1 MTSPEAGPAQR
12 MGSASEPVVAAT
24 SQKSLG
30 EEQGLQ
36 PLNVLVMVPV
46 YNGGALWQEAA
57 RALARA
63 QAASRHQVRVKVVDS
78 SSRDDSVAI
87 ARAQGFEVTG
97 ISSADFDHGGT
108 RNMAV
113 LEEAADIYMFL
124 TQDAILDQPPAL
136 DALIEAFTG
145 PQVAVAYGRQL
156 PHLNANPIAAHAR
169 RFNYGP
175 QSHVA
180 GMEDKHRM
188 GIKTVFTSNSFAA
201 YQANVFRELGG
212 FPERSIL
219 SEDMYFAALA
229 VKAGY
234 KVAYVA
240 EACVRHSHNYSPL
253 EEFRRYFDIGVFQAD
268 HAWIGQD
275 FGAAEGEGLRFVKSE
290 ARALLARH
298 PLWLPRA
305 CLHNAL
311 KILGYR
317 LGRQYRK
324 LPLALLPHL
333 SMQPSYW
340 KRQGRQAGRL
350 R

>member
-1 MTSPEAGPAQR
+1 MTSPKASCGLPAQ
-12 MGSASEPVVAAT
+12 
-24 SQKSLG
+24 Q
-30 EEQGLQ
+30 
-36 PLNVLVMVPV
+36 VLVMVPV

-57 RALARA
+57 EALARA
-63 QAASRHQVRVKVVDS
+63 RDASRHQVRVKVVDS
-78 SSRDDSVAI
+78 SSRDDSVSI
-87 ARAQGFEVTG
+87 ARAQGFDVSG
-97 ISSADFDHGGT
+97 ISSGEFDHGGT
-108 RNMAV
+108 RNRAV
-113 LEEAADIYMFL
+113 LKEPADIYIFL

-136 DALIEAFTG
+136 DALIAAFAD

-156 PHLNANPIAAHAR
+156 PHRNANPIAAHAR
-169 RFNYGP
+169 SFNYGAH
-175 QSHVA
+175 SRVT
-180 GMEDKHRM
+180 GMEDRHRL

-201 YQANVFRELGG
+201 YRANIFQQLGG
-212 FPERSIL
+212 FPERNIL

-229 VKAGY
+229 AKAGF

-240 EACVRHSHNYSPL
+240 EARVRHSHNYTPL

-268 HAWIGQD
+268 HAWIGQE

-290 ARALLARH
+290 ARALLARY

-311 KILGYR
+311 KMLGYR

-324 LPLALLPHL
+324 LPQTMLPHL
-333 SMQPSYW
+333 SMQPGYW
-340 KRQGRQAGRL
+340 KRQGRQEDRL